1 MSSLKEIDTC
11 VVALFGVLFAE
22 KQEAAFSCYRM
33 VQAIGLALAF
43 GYSYVLCIETKLYI
57 MGSFLIVGLLLYGVI
72 EYRLHLTRKQIEG
85 IVIL

>member
-1 MSSLKEIDTC
+1 MVSYDFWFIA
-11 VVALFGVLFAE
+11 ALFGVLFAE

-57 MGSFLIVGLLLYGVI
+57 MGSFLLVGLLLYGVI
-72 EYRLHLTRKQIEG
+72 EYRLHLTRKQVEG
-85 IVIL
+85 TVIL